1 MYIKKCKYCGKKFKS
16 TQPNAEYCSKYH
28 GGKARTE
35 RRKLK
40 KDKEIKIN
48 EHMCIVSFL
57 AFAHEQNFIDTSTKV
72 NLMKNI
78 QIHLKEK
85 ELMRKKLDDPNVKL
99 LINQLKI

>member
-1 MYIKKCKYCGKKFKS
+1 MYKKKCKYCGKEFKS
-16 TQPNAEYCSKYH
+16 TQPNAEYCGKYC
-28 GGKARTE
+28 GGKARGE

-40 KDKEIKIN
+40 KGKEIKIN
-48 EHMCIVSFL
+48 QHMCIVSFL

-78 QIHLKEK
+78 QTHLKEK

>member
-1 MYIKKCKYCGKKFKS
+1 MYIKTCEYCGEEFKTTHKNGKYCCKFH
-16 TQPNAEYCSKYH
+16 A
-28 GGKARTE
+28 GKARTE
-35 RRKLK
+35 RYKLK

-57 AFAHEQNFIDTSTKV
+57 AFAHEQNIIDTSTKV

-85 ELMRKKLDDPNVKL
+85 ELMKKKLDDHNVKL